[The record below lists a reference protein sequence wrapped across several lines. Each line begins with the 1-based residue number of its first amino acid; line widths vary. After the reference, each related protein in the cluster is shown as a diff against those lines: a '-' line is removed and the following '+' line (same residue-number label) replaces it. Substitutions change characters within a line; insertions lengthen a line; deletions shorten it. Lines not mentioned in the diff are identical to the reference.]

1 MAKPYKEGH
10 GWTIRL
16 RYKQQI
22 YLSGFETES
31 AARKAAAEKKR
42 AIDQA
47 VRPPGLGPWRTSF
60 AQATPA
66 SALPPSRGQA
76 RTRRASTGNR
86 FKLVAGI

>member
-66 SALPPSRGQA
+66 SALPPPQGGTSQDAA
-76 RTRRASTGNR
+76 RVNR
-86 FKLVAGI
+86 